1 MARKVSNRKVG
12 PKSKENPTGKHKS
25 LVQKATYSYSSN
37 TPFNK
42 DEWARKEKEF
52 RGSDSWT
59 IKPLLEGYKILAIT
73 YLENSPYDHTKCE
86 NWKWGLMTSKESKSA
101 ADLDGGF
108 EAAFQMLLGIFLINK
123 ELDGGDM
130 EKAIVHSL
138 RLVHSARAILAA
150 ELEPLYHAGKTKT
163 EAANNDKIQEFN
175 ENKEKA
181 RPVFQGYLDKGYNRT
196 KAGKLTSKYMM
207 EEHGINRTPGVV
219 SSWFSSP
226 KIKIMS
232 LS

>member
-12 PKSKENPTGKHKS
+12 PKSKEHPTGKHKS
-25 LVQKATYSYSSN
+25 LVQKVTYSYSSN
-37 TPFNK
+37 TPFNN

-52 RGSDSWT
+52 RSSDSWSIT
-59 IKPLLEGYKILAIT
+59 PLLEGYKTLAIT

-86 NWKWGLMTSKESKSA
+86 NWQWGLSSKESRA
-101 ADLDGGF
+101 AAELDGGF
-108 EAAFQMLLGIFLINK
+108 EAAFQMLFGIYLINK

-163 EAANNDKIQEFN
+163 DAANNDKIQECN
-175 ENKEKA
+175 ENKENA
-181 RPVFQGYLDKGYNRT
+181 RKTYQTHLDNGKTKTQASKLAMKYLKEEYNI
-196 KAGKLTSKYMM
+196 S
-207 EEHGINRTPGVV
+207 TPWETIRG
-219 SSWFSSP
+219 WFKPP
-226 KIKIMS
+226 K
-232 LS
+232 

>member
-1 MARKVSNRKVG
+1 MTRKVSNRRVG

-25 LVQKATYSYSSN
+25 LVQKVTYSYSSS
-37 TPFNK
+37 TPFNR
-42 DEWARKEKEF
+42 DEWARMENEF
-52 RGSDSWT
+52 RSSDSWT
-59 IKPLLEGYKILAIT
+59 IAPLLEGYKTLAIT

-86 NWKWGLMTSKESKSA
+86 NWQWGIVSSKESRVA
-101 ADLDGGF
+101 AELDGGF
-108 EAAFQMLLGIFLINK
+108 EAAFQMLYGIFLINK

-138 RLVHSARAILAA
+138 HLVNSARAILAA

-163 EAANNDKIQEFN
+163 KAAND
-175 ENKEKA
+175 NKSQGYKANMEKA

-207 EEHGINRTPGVV
+207 EEHGVNRTHGVV

-226 KIKIMS
+226 KK
-232 LS
+232 LK